1 MSKPLIPGLSLGQA
15 STGAAAQGAGM
26 ANLRK
31 RFVERRSEPRTTVL
45 STALIEEIVEVLTE
59 FGGSA
64 HRDSVILRV
73 AARRGMD
80 DVPDRLRRDLLNAFD
95 LHCARCVGSELL
107 LWLPFGEGSR
117 RWALSANGRDVV
129 HARQRAGIA
138 VEDEVF
144 EFAPRLAV
152 G

>member
-1 MSKPLIPGLSLGQA
+1 MGNARKPMI
-15 STGAAAQGAGM
+15 
-26 ANLRK
+26 
-31 RFVERRSEPRTTVL
+31 ERRSEPRTTVL

-80 DVPDRLRRDLLNAFD
+80 EVPERFRRDLLNAFD
-95 LHCARCVGSELL
+95 LHCARCVGEELL

-117 RWALSANGRDVV
+117 RWALAPAGSNL
-129 HARQRAGIA
+129 ARSRQEAGMASSPEIVPLFQRQ
-138 VEDEVF
+138 
-144 EFAPRLAV
+144 LALS
-152 G
+152 